1 MDHSIAV
8 AADKSSLGFDYQDLV
23 YIEKLIALE
32 KGQILGLEL
41 HDDIHMETADG
52 DGSIKDLHLIQVK
65 HSTEGG
71 NITDRDIDLWKTFY
85 NWLKIVPGLPPSQN
99 LMFRLYTNKPLNNQ
113 PFITMLKAAGEK
125 VSDIIAHVRATDAD
139 ISASES
145 KKAEGASANPLAKYV
160 KSVAQANDK
169 DLTLM
174 FERFEF
180 NSDPTSILDRINDAL
195 RKLLV
200 PDTSLDETI
209 AGIVGAFKLSKFS
222 RIKSGEK
229 VVISYDDFHLGMGYD
244 RVIRAARSDDADFE
258 RFVDFYYAYQRP
270 DGLSFASSKFHAQ
283 LEDIGIDGDVIID
296 HGIEMMLAET
306 FITKLNDEGT
316 FSQSD
321 NLRLENRAVADWTH
335 LHRSSHRHTDEAD
348 EGSHQQAAQNCF
360 YEAMGKALL
369 AGRIELPSNLS
380 RGKYIKLSDLPR
392 IGWRKN
398 WESKFK

>member
-1 MDHSIAV
+1 MDHSSAV

-32 KGQILGLEL
+32 EGQVLGLEL

-52 DGSIKDLHLIQVK
+52 NGSIKDLHLIQVK

-85 NWLKIVPGLPPSQN
+85 NWLKIVPGLPSSQN
-99 LMFRLYTNKPLNNQ
+99 VMFRIYTNKPLNNQ
-113 PFITMLKAAGEK
+113 PFITMLKTAGQK
-125 VSDIIAHVRATDAD
+125 VSDIIAHIRVINVD
-139 ISASES
+139 ISASEG
-145 KKAEGASANPLAKYV
+145 KKTKGAPVNPLAKYV
-160 KSVAQANDK
+160 EAVAKSNDK
-169 DLTLM
+169 DLTFM

-180 NSDPTSILDRINDAL
+180 TSDTTSILDRINAAL
-195 RKLLV
+195 RRLLI
-200 PDTSLDETI
+200 PDARLDEI
-209 AGIVGAFKLSKFS
+209 RASIVGAFKLSKFS
-222 RIKSGEK
+222 KIKSGEK
-229 VVISYDDFHLGMGYD
+229 VVISYNDFHLGMGYD
-244 RVIRAARSDDADFE
+244 RMIRAARSDDADFE
-258 RFVDFYYAYQRP
+258 SFVDFYYAYKRP

-283 LEDIGIDGDVIID
+283 LEDIGIDDDVIID

-316 FSQSD
+316 FSQTD
-321 NLRLENRAVADWTH
+321 NLRLENRAVGDWTH

-348 EGSHQQAAQNCF
+348 EGNHKQAAQNCF
-360 YEAMGKALL
+360 YDAMGKALL
-369 AGRIELPSNLS
+369 AGHIELPSNLS